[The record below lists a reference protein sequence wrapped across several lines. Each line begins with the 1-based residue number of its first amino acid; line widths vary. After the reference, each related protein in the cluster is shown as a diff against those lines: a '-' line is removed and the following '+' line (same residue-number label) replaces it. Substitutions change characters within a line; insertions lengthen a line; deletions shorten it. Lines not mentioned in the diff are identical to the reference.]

1 MARDAGISAKTHGG
15 EGENL
20 LRRCDERKQA
30 QRRSKGRVHIF
41 TRRAT
46 PADGLEKTTGA
57 ASAPRHRPR
66 SFLVVRSRAEKPG
79 SDSCQSKRHGGQ

>member
-1 MARDAGISAKTHGG
+1 M
-15 EGENL
+15 

-30 QRRSKGRVHIF
+30 QRRSKDRVHIF

-57 ASAPRHRPR
+57 APAPPLGVLLRPSGHYFWDPKNIEVIKQR
-66 SFLVVRSRAEKPG
+66 TNPWLG
-79 SDSCQSKRHGGQ
+79 